1 MDSSDQHVRRHF
13 AGRFAPF
20 LLWNL
25 EKQSFPVH
33 ARRSAQTPGETMI
46 GAGYRQHIATMRKQ
60 LLLAL
65 ILAALSLRCASIA
78 HGRYQRVAV
87 RSTPSGAQVA
97 VNCGD
102 APASP
107 GVTPLDIWLRR
118 GAEKCTIT
126 LSHSGYADR
135 TITFTRATSGVAW
148 ANAAPGLVVGVAA
161 GAAAA
166 LPFGGTQGSVNN
178 ALLGGTAVGSGIG
191 LAVDRAT
198 GAIFRQ
204 IPSEVDVTLDAPVT
218 SATAAKP

>member
-1 MDSSDQHVRRHF
+1 MTKH
-13 AGRFAPF
+13 
-20 LLWNL
+20 
-25 EKQSFPVH
+25 
-33 ARRSAQTPGETMI
+33 
-46 GAGYRQHIATMRKQ
+46 

-65 ILAALSLRCASIA
+65 VLATLTLRCASIA

-102 APASP
+102 APAGP

-118 GAEKCTIT
+118 SAEKCAIT

-135 TITFTRATSGVAW
+135 TITFTRARSSVAW
-148 ANAAPGLVVGVAA
+148 ANVAPGVVVGFVA

-166 LPFGGTQGSVNN
+166 APFGGTQGSVNN
-178 ALLGGTAVGSGIG
+178 AVLGGTAVGSGIG

-198 GAIFRQ
+198 GAMFRQ
-204 IPSEVDVTLDAPVT
+204 IPSAVDVTLDPPSS
-218 SATAAKP
+218 SATKP